1 MKNVLII
8 LLFCLGFSLDKD
20 WQVFGNH
27 EISINSVIIEFK
39 DEFAPLLGEQS
50 PLSLNQL
57 ISLKNIDRSNNFKNI
72 KPLFRTYET
81 FTQLHRSNSLHK
93 YYQLEFKSPVY
104 NLMDLISE
112 IKTLP
117 QVQNIEFNFK
127 MKPFLVL
134 MIIIIQINGL

>member
-57 ISLKNIDRSNNFKNI
+57 ISLKNIDRSN
-72 KPLFRTYET
+72 PLTPNRIY
-81 FTQLHRSNSLHK
+81 H
-93 YYQLEFKSPVY
+93 
-104 NLMDLISE
+104 
-112 IKTLP
+112 
-117 QVQNIEFNFK
+117 
-127 MKPFLVL
+127 
-134 MIIIIQINGL
+134 

>member
-57 ISLKNIDRSNNFKNI
+57 ISLKKIDRLNNIKNI

-81 FTQLHRSNSLHK
+81 FTQLHRSNS
-93 YYQLEFKSPVY
+93 F
-104 NLMDLISE
+104 I
-112 IKTLP
+112 
-117 QVQNIEFNFK
+117 NI
-127 MKPFLVL
+127 
-134 MIIIIQINGL
+134 IY